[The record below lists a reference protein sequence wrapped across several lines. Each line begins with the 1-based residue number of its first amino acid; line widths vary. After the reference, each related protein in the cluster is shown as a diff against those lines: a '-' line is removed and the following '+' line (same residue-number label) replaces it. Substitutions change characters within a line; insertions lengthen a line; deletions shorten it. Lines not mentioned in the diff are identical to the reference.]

1 MKIFNKILVLFV
13 LSILAMSSAWGA
25 SGHAYEKYQFG
36 KVNIELHNKASLQ
49 RGAKYFVN
57 YCLSC
62 HPAKHSRYKRVADD
76 LGIRED
82 LMIDN
87 MIFTGQKFGELMTV
101 AMKSEDAQE
110 WFLGVNPPDLSTHV
124 RAIGPQAVYEFLKTF
139 YVDDHRPFGVNNLY
153 LPNTAMPHVLAGL
166 QGLHQAEFHNS
177 ADSHGIE
184 HKEFEKFETIK
195 KGALSEDEYE
205 QVVTDI
211 VNFLAYLSE
220 PAQLI
225 RKDVGIR
232 VLFFL
237 GILGLL
243 SYFLKKNY
251 WQDVH

>member
-1 MKIFNKILVLFV
+1 MKIFNKILVVFV
-13 LSILAMSSAWGA
+13 LSILVMSFAWSA
-25 SGHAYEKYQFG
+25 SEQAYEKYQFG

-62 HPAKHSRYKRVADD
+62 HPAQHSRYKRVADD
-76 LGIRED
+76 LGILED
-82 LMIDN
+82 LMVEN

-101 AMKSEDAQE
+101 AMKREDAQE

-153 LPNTAMPHVLAGL
+153 LPNTAMPHVLEGL
-166 QGLHQAEFHNS
+166 QGLQRANFHNS
-177 ADSHGIE
+177 ADRHGVE
-184 HKEFEKFETIK
+184 HKKFEKLEVIK
-195 KGALSEDEYE
+195 QGALSEEEYE